1 MDEFRT
7 RLGEQVNL
15 FSAQAAQV
23 EAWDRKLIEQRD
35 RALTLH
41 ESTARLKRGAASLN
55 AELELVLQRQDE
67 LHAALTELERRV
79 ASEVRVAGSG
89 APSERQAAYEL
100 AEEVDKEL
108 GEMRETLT
116 DAVEALNGARAAEA
130 AEPPDAELARTVRVL
145 DVHLSAFKWLDE
157 QAGGL
162 DEDLRRVDALMAD
175 EAALSRLAAAG
186 GGLA

>member
-89 APSERQAAYEL
+89 APSERQAASEP
-100 AEEVDKEL
+100 
-108 GEMRETLT
+108 
-116 DAVEALNGARAAEA
+116 AVPYPHSLESSVGSVRGRCGRPRTSSPRRSTRSWARC
-130 AEPPDAELARTVRVL
+130 ARR
-145 DVHLSAFKWLDE
+145 
-157 QAGGL
+157 
-162 DEDLRRVDALMAD
+162 
-175 EAALSRLAAAG
+175 
-186 GGLA
+186 